1 MKQTRLKTFLNN
13 FTLTHMNKRHYRMI
27 ERSNYRIATVTKI
40 ERYYDNNI
48 SSIVVSCM
56 HDNVKLLVTS
66 IKCDNIDDI
75 AIGDVCQICRIT
87 TDTCELLHYMSA
99 LQYDAMNMSPQD
111 KIVSLINMID
121 TPIGRRKYNKDVITL
136 AQALKD
142 DYDVEQ
148 ESDDTATCGGFAVTE
163 REYFVHGDIVV
174 DKSGTAYIYNCPVGF
189 DKASVIDIDGNHIEI
204 NIIDNGP
211 LRFHPDFTPG
221 LIAEK
226 FS

>member
-13 FTLTHMNKRHYRMI
+13 FTLTHMNKTNYRMI

-40 ERYYDNNI
+40 ERYYDNSI

-66 IKCDNIDDI
+66 IKCDDIDDI
-75 AIGDVCQICRIT
+75 AIGDICQIRIDND
-87 TDTCELLHYMSA
+87 DTATLLYYVSA

-111 KIVSLINMID
+111 KIVLLINMID
-121 TPIGRRKYNKDVITL
+121 TPIGRKKYSKDVITL
-136 AQALKD
+136 AQALKA
-142 DYDVEQ
+142 DYDVKQ
-148 ESDDTATCGGFAVTE
+148 DSNNAATCGGFAVTE
-163 REYFVHGDIVV
+163 RKYFVHGDIVI

-211 LRFHPDFTPG
+211 LQFHPDFAPG

-226 FS
+226 FA

>member
-1 MKQTRLKTFLNN
+1 MSKQHR
-13 FTLTHMNKRHYRMI
+13 FTEHDNMCICTVVDI
-27 ERSNYRIATVTKI
+27 ERN
-40 ERYYDNNI
+40 YDNVI
-48 SSIVVSCM
+48 MKIVVKSM
-56 HDNVKLLVTS
+56 RRNEAFNVKHVVC
-66 IKCDNIDDI
+66 INIDDI
-75 AIGDVCQICRIT
+75 AIGDICQIRIDND
-87 TDTCELLHYMSA
+87 DTATLLHYVSA

-121 TPIGRRKYNKDVITL
+121 TPIGRRKYNKNVIIL

-142 DYDVEQ
+142 DYDVKQ
-148 ESDDTATCGGFAVTE
+148 ESDNTATCGGFAVTE
-163 REYFVHGDIVV
+163 REYFVHGDIVI

-226 FS
+226 IS

>member
-13 FTLTHMNKRHYRMI
+13 FTLTHMSKQYHFTEHDDMYICTVAHI
-27 ERSNYRIATVTKI
+27 ERDYENVITKI
-40 ERYYDNNI
+40 VVKSMHRNETFNI
-48 SSIVVSCM
+48 KHVVC
-56 HDNVKLLVTS
+56 
-66 IKCDNIDDI
+66 INIDDI
-75 AIGDVCQICRIT
+75 AIGDICQIRIDNDGT
-87 TDTCELLHYMSA
+87 ETLLYYVSA

-142 DYDVEQ
+142 DYDVKQ
-148 ESDDTATCGGFAVTE
+148 ESDNTATCGGFAVTE
-163 REYFVHGDIVV
+163 REYFVHGDIVI
-174 DKSGTAYIYNCPVGF
+174 DTSGTAYIYNSPVGF
-189 DKASVIDIDGNHIEI
+189 DKASVIDIDGNHLEI

-211 LRFHPDFTPG
+211 LQFHPDFTPG